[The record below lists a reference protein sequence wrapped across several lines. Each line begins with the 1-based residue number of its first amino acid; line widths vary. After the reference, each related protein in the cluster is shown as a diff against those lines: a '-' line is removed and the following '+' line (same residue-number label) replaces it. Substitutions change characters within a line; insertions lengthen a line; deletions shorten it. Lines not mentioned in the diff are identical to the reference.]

1 MGNVSPRHSKSF
13 HDGLNH
19 HLGRSTASTAATTT
33 VTTPNRSSWK
43 KQLQLINDTLNIK
56 KFSRRHAHSK
66 IKRSKGAHDENAH
79 PILSISR
86 TTQNFQD
93 LLRHQPDKSNVE
105 HLQKCNPPNN
115 ADRQMNFKKSFSLF
129 SIKQPL
135 HNVTNK
141 EIIINSSNSKVMNNT
156 TNSGR
161 EKLDEQQPA
170 TVNSTTVK
178 EPLASKDNSTNEIL
192 SQQKQRQKF
201 EVATGE

>member
-56 KFSRRHAHSK
+56 KFSRRHAQSK
-66 IKRSKGAHDENAH
+66 IKRSKGACDENAH

-93 LLRHQPDKSNVE
+93 LLRHQPEKS
-105 HLQKCNPPNN
+105 NPPNN

-135 HNVTNK
+135 HNATNK
-141 EIIINSSNSKVMNNT
+141 EIISNKVMNNT

-161 EKLDEQQPA
+161 EKVDEQQPA
-170 TVNSTTVK
+170 TVNSTTTRPTTVK
-178 EPLASKDNSTNEIL
+178 EPLAIKENPTNEIL
-192 SQQKQRQKF
+192 SQQKRRQKF
-201 EVATGE
+201 EVTTGE